1 MKIYTNKKTIKKN
14 IKKMDKIDENNI
26 YIETV
31 IDNKNKYNSFNQI
44 NIIDKLYE
52 YYVSFIKFIINYKN

>member
-1 MKIYTNKKTIKKN
+1 MKIYSNKKTIKKSIN
-14 IKKMDKIDENNI
+14 KLDKIDENNI

-31 IDNKNKYNSFNQI
+31 IDNKHKYNSFNQI

-52 YYVSFIKFIINYKN
+52 YYVSFIKFILNYKN